1 MRNKVPRGSCG
12 RVFHTNATMCM
23 LVTFVPK
30 NFVRYSDE
38 MVKHLGCA
46 PNMKNPTGVVAGYV
60 IYEA

>member
-1 MRNKVPRGSCG
+1 
-12 RVFHTNATMCM
+12 MCM